1 MAMKKMVMQE
11 DNTNRQLAFVKGNR
25 PTNSDEVFR
34 QSNSYRDYGQLSPI
48 TVANGEEVLRS
59 GGHLVDLKG
68 NDIPDDQAQNYYAVL
83 DGQHRVQAFKE
94 FDPEMNKIVIM
105 ESLNTHVSV
114 MKQIAEMNI
123 RTVAWRGTD
132 YMAGSAMTLKES
144 NEVFDFALFLREKG
158 FPLATISLWCLGK
171 NSMKPSMFVKLI
183 GSDSLD
189 RAFDNNGWLS
199 RCQQWYEAA
208 EQKFNDKFL
217 AKKYLITYI
226 IDKYHNAADPTSF
239 TVQMVEKIRSLTEE
253 QAKEIMNPEKVD
265 DQTREQTTINLLIKY
280 LGK

>member
-1 MAMKKMVMQE
+1 
-11 DNTNRQLAFVKGNR
+11 
-25 PTNSDEVFR
+25 
-34 QSNSYRDYGQLSPI
+34 
-48 TVANGEEVLRS
+48 
-59 GGHLVDLKG
+59 
-68 NDIPDDQAQNYYAVL
+68 
-83 DGQHRVQAFKE
+83 
-94 FDPEMNKIVIM
+94 
-105 ESLNTHVSV
+105 
-114 MKQIAEMNI
+114 
-123 RTVAWRGTD
+123 
-132 YMAGSAMTLKES
+132 
-144 NEVFDFALFLREKG
+144 
-158 FPLATISLWCLGK
+158 
-171 NSMKPSMFVKLI
+171 MKPSMFVKLI

-199 RCQQWYEAA
+199 RSQQWYEAA